1 MLALLDLF
9 SPIPVYI
16 FACSIAD
23 LLGVVTFNTAF
34 CALAVQFTNIS
45 SWYFMCMFFEL
56 EISFVFIYYLL
67 LILLEISL

>member
-9 SPIPVYI
+9 SSIPVYI

-23 LLGVVTFNTAF
+23 LLGFVTFNTAF

-45 SWYFMCMFFEL
+45 S
-56 EISFVFIYYLL
+56 
-67 LILLEISL
+67 